1 MRASR
6 VLNPRALSPRALG
19 SRASDTRVSSVG
31 RAGGAGRAGRVVRA
45 VGAGLLVLG
54 AAASPAVADSSPSAS
69 PSDDG
74 AAPTSAGT
82 SFRTATEVDQGQKAT
97 ASASMGDYL
106 YWSFPADAGQR
117 PTVKATVKLPDAHA
131 SATWQVDVY
140 DGLRRRQ
147 ACQYGA
153 QTRTAA
159 QDAASV
165 ELSCTLRTVR
175 AWSEPWADDP
185 LPGTYYVRLT
195 TVGLKA
201 ADLGLPVRAEVQVDS
216 KDVGGAAAVDG
227 SLAEPLVPGV
237 AVAAEGGDSDEE
249 SEGSVAVLSSI
260 EPDDGWASGWW
271 SDRWVW
277 TAVGGVLAALAGVGG
292 YSLTRGRSVR
302 PTP

>member
-1 MRASR
+1 MRTTR
-6 VLNPRALSPRALG
+6 VLSSLRVLSDVRPG
-19 SRASDTRVSSVG
+19 GVG
-31 RAGGAGRAGRVVRA
+31 RAGRA
-45 VGAGLLVLG
+45 VGAGLLALG

-74 AAPTSAGT
+74 AGPTSAGT
-82 SFRTATEVDQGQKAT
+82 SFRTATEVDQGEQAT

-153 QTRTAA
+153 QTRTAP

-201 ADLGLPVRAEVQVDS
+201 ADLGLPVSAEVQVDS

-237 AVAAEGGDSDEE
+237 AVAAKGGDSDED
-249 SEGSVAVLSSI
+249 SETSVAVLSSI

-277 TAVGGVLAALAGVGG
+277 TGVGGVLAALAGVGG
-292 YSLTRGRSVR
+292 YSLTRGAGR
-302 PTP
+302 PRQVPPSA